1 MKFYYVTNT
10 FDPHILDKK
19 WWPFSNFLKLAWKRV
34 LFYFLDERNIT
45 TSLLMAYLNFSVAHY
60 ANLSYKS
67 IYKPFLNYKP
77 LNMPFRLF
85 RFVIYV
91 CFTKTFLKHFMK
103 KLSFFNT
110 EFQNLFQDVIYH
122 RILGC
127 QTMWY

>member
-1 MKFYYVTNT
+1 MA
-10 FDPHILDKK
+10 H
-19 WWPFSNFLKLAWKRV
+19 LK
-34 LFYFLDERNIT
+34 
-45 TSLLMAYLNFSVAHY
+45 FSVAHY
-60 ANLSYKS
+60 ANLTYKS

-77 LNMPFRLF
+77 LNMPFPLF

-91 CFTKTFLKHFMK
+91 FFKKTFLKHFME

-110 EFQNLFQDVIYH
+110 EFQNLFQDVAYH